1 MKNSLR
7 QKLPQKLATFA
18 TVALATAFSAIS
30 LGNQTSAATFEQKQ
44 VKQGKFIAV
53 AQPFGANS
61 HQLLIIEQKSNKR
74 ACWSES
80 GTNPVIVD
88 PLLLN
93 FDFTG
98 ICGRSTDSNGYSMRM
113 AGEDLGLDYILSIVE
128 RNGELL
134 LVGKHRLDRKAPEV
148 IIGRTGGI
156 SQGFMK
162 IFLQPGWEF
171 AKRMFNGKELGH
183 VYLATNSPL
192 GNTGSSDPSDLPPLP
207 PRETSKFRDITND
220 VYASEIEKAV
230 AMGFIAGFQDN
241 TFRPQGFLTREQLV
255 SMVIEGLGKLPGANI
270 TVPTQA
276 SGRPYQDVEAG
287 RWSAAKIQWARD
299 NNIVSGYP
307 DGTFRPNKSVT
318 RAELMAVQKKAAE
331 FAKSLQGQPGVLVSN
346 GSVTQFSDTE
356 GHWAV
361 ALISE
366 MSGYCQVASP
376 LNERGNA
383 FFPNSEA
390 RRNYAAA
397 ATLRMLNCVQQPI
410 TQNQ

>member
-7 QKLPQKLATFA
+7 QKLPKKLATFA
-18 TVALATAFSAIS
+18 TAALATAFSAIS

-44 VKQGKFIAV
+44 VEQGKFIAV

-128 RNGELL
+128 RNGELF

-162 IFLQPGWEF
+162 IFLQPDWEF
-171 AKRMFNGKELGH
+171 AKRMF
-183 VYLATNSPL
+183 
-192 GNTGSSDPSDLPPLP
+192 
-207 PRETSKFRDITND
+207 I
-220 VYASEIEKAV
+220 
-230 AMGFIAGFQDN
+230 
-241 TFRPQGFLTREQLV
+241 
-255 SMVIEGLGKLPGANI
+255 
-270 TVPTQA
+270 
-276 SGRPYQDVEAG
+276 
-287 RWSAAKIQWARD
+287 
-299 NNIVSGYP
+299 
-307 DGTFRPNKSVT
+307 
-318 RAELMAVQKKAAE
+318 
-331 FAKSLQGQPGVLVSN
+331 
-346 GSVTQFSDTE
+346 
-356 GHWAV
+356 
-361 ALISE
+361 
-366 MSGYCQVASP
+366 
-376 LNERGNA
+376 NA
-383 FFPNSEA
+383 FYEA
-390 RRNYAAA
+390 
-397 ATLRMLNCVQQPI
+397 
-410 TQNQ
+410 

>member
-1 MKNSLR
+1 MKSSLKE
-7 QKLPQKLATFA
+7 KLPQKLATFA

-30 LGNQTSAATFEQKQ
+30 FGNQTSAATFEQKQ
-44 VKQGKFIAV
+44 VEQGKFIAV

-74 ACWSES
+74 ACWGES

-171 AKRMFNGKELGH
+171 AKRTFNGKELGH
-183 VYLATNSPL
+183 VYLATNTPL
-192 GNTGSSDPSDLPPLP
+192 GNTGSTDPSKLPPLP

-220 VYASEIEKAV
+220 VYASEIEQAV

-276 SGRPYQDVEAG
+276 SGRPYRDVEAG

-307 DGTFRPNKSVT
+307 DGSFRPNQSVT

-356 GHWAV
+356 AHWAV

-366 MSGYCQVASP
+366 MSAYCQVASP

-383 FFPNSEA
+383 FFPDTEA

-410 TQNQ
+410 TQK

>member
-1 MKNSLR
+1 MKNSLG

-44 VKQGKFIAV
+44 VEQGNFIAV

-183 VYLATNSPL
+183 VYLATNTPL
-192 GNTGSSDPSDLPPLP
+192 GNTGSTDPSDLPPLP
-207 PRETSKFRDITND
+207 PRETSKFRDIAND

-255 SMVIEGLGKLPGANI
+255 SMVIEGLGKLPGATI

-276 SGRPYQDVEAG
+276 SGRPYRDVEAG

-366 MSGYCQVASP
+366 MSAYCQVASP

-383 FFPNSEA
+383 FLPDSQA